1 MLGWGPPRAHDARL
15 ERTSGDVAQAL
26 VLDLIHNIEVVQLL
40 IARNVTSTDH
50 WLWKKQLRFYLNKQS
65 ACAVEQLRN
74 PYCSR
79 RSARSHHIGTCTIK
93 MVEAEFNYTYEYQV
107 SAAVSLGARC

>member
-1 MLGWGPPRAHDARL
+1 VHDVRL
-15 ERTSGDVAQAL
+15 ERTSGDDEQAL

-40 IARNVTSTDH
+40 IVKNVTSTDH

-65 ACAVEQLRN
+65 ACAAERLRN
-74 PYCSR
+74 PYCSQS
-79 RSARSHHIGTCTIK
+79 SAPLPHTGTCTIK

-107 SAAVSLGARC
+107 TGGLARAPGARC